1 QNENKEVGTTESDVQ
16 NENKEVG
23 TTERDAQNENK
34 EATNYN
40 NKVIPKGASA
50 TGGIDSADFE
60 NKSNEI
66 DKTINSVLGT
76 ARSKRSVEEV
86 SPKLI
91 RSFEGNNINASK
103 DLSHLINPKFNF
115 GPEKW
120 DPSDDGTDSKK
131 EKIADKHRYLDMDF
145 TIPKGVKAGDYFKI
159 KLPKEVS
166 PVLSDSENGL
176 SLGKGN
182 PYAKAIYNKTD
193 NSYTVTFTS
202 EAEKH
207 TNYRYNFQSKLQI
220 NRKLVKKSK
229 KYSLEY
235 TVGDKTSVDN
245 VDISYIISPNRQQTI
260 VAGLESVEKSGSKY
274 KYKVNYTINSKK
286 DNLKNLKVKIDRHA
300 FFNKDG
306 EKTNKISP
314 DNVTSKINLNNI
326 KVLEVTDVKS
336 LNDSHHLD
344 GVQYKDVT
352 SSFKPSYDASKDRY
366 TIDFK
371 TTSKTYIISIEGEN
385 DKPFSEGKRFE
396 GRAHMFSDS
405 LKSLKENKSLFYNF
419 VYTKKAPTK
428 NQRDGIKINPP
439 KIDKIPNQDKVEVG
453 KPIEDIKI
461 KGKDKDG
468 GPVTHEVTG
477 LPDGVTFDPETNT
490 IKGTPTKAGE
500 YPVTVT
506 TTDKDGNK
514 TETTFK

>member
-1 QNENKEVGTTESDVQ
+1 
-16 NENKEVG
+16 G

-66 DKTINSVLGT
+66 DKTKNSVLGT

-115 GPEKW
+115 GPKKW

-300 FFNKDG
+300 FFNKDD
-306 EKTNKISP
+306 EKTNIISP
-314 DNVTSKINLNNI
+314 NNVTSKINLNNI

-385 DKPFSEGKRFE
+385 DKTFSEGKRFE

-439 KIDKIPNQDKVEVG
+439 KIDKIPNQD
-453 KPIEDIKI
+453 
-461 KGKDKDG
+461 
-468 GPVTHEVTG
+468 
-477 LPDGVTFDPETNT
+477 
-490 IKGTPTKAGE
+490 
-500 YPVTVT
+500 
-506 TTDKDGNK
+506 
-514 TETTFK
+514 